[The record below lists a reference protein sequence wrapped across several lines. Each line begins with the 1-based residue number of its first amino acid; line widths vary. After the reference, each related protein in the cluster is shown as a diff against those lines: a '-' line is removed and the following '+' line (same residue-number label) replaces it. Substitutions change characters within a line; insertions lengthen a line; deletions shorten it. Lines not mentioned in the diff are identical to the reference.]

1 MSIEILRIIIAI
13 VLIAHGIGHVMGIM
27 TAAGMKLSDSTSP
40 DSWLLTRIL
49 GDTIPRIL
57 AVIIWGLATIG
68 FIAAGMGLLNFL
80 VPFESWQD
88 LAIGSSIISLL
99 ALILFPFGLA
109 TTFNK
114 VGAVVIDV
122 AVLVSLLWLNWPP
135 GIA

>member
-1 MSIEILRIIIAI
+1 MSIDTLRIIIAI

-27 TAAGMKLSDSTSP
+27 TAAGMKLSDSTSS
-40 DSWLLTRIL
+40 DSWLLTRFL
-49 GDTIPRIL
+49 GDAIPRIL
-57 AVIIWGLATIG
+57 SVIIWGLAMVG
-68 FIAAGMGLLNFL
+68 FVAAGLGLLNFL
-80 VPFESWQD
+80 IPFESWQD
-88 LAIGSSIISLL
+88 LAISSSIISLL

-122 AVLVSLLWLNWPP
+122 VVLVGLLWLAWPP